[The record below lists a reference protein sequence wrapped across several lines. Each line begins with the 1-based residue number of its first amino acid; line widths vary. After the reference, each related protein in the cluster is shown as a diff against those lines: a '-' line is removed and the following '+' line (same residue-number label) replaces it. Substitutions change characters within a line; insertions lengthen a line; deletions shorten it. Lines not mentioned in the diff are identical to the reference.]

1 MKKIVRFV
9 AVASLG
15 FLCATSLVAQD
26 SQATSIPKVLQIT
39 REWIKPGRNG
49 GAHEKTEAA
58 YVQAMAKANW
68 PTHYLAVTSMSGKS
82 RALFMTRY
90 DSFEALEKDV
100 AAQGKNAALTSALDK
115 ANMADGEL
123 LDGVDQGIF
132 FYSEE
137 QSLRPRGDLS
147 KMRFLEISLYQVRP
161 GHRRD
166 WDELVKMVKTASE
179 KSDPDAHWGTFEQR
193 YGGEGGSFLVLQA
206 HKSLA
211 EIDMGLEKD
220 KKFAEAMGE
229 EGMKKFTELYAAA
242 VSGSQHQLFAFSPSL
257 SYIYPE
263 WAKADPEFWQAKPAA
278 NTMAKMNMTEKK
290 TKP

>member
-1 MKKIVRFV
+1 MKNLVRFF
-9 AVASLG
+9 AVVCFG
-15 FLCATSLVAQD
+15 FLCATALVAQD
-26 SQATSIPKVLQIT
+26 AQATSIPKVLQIT
-39 REWIKPGRNG
+39 REFIKPGRNG
-49 GAHEKTEAA
+49 AAHEKTEAA
-58 YVQAMAKANW
+58 FVQAMAKANW

-90 DSFEALEKDV
+90 DSFEALEKDL
-100 AAQGKNAALTSALDK
+100 AAQQKNAALTNALDR

-132 FYSEE
+132 FYNAE

-147 KMRFLEISLYQVRP
+147 HMRFLEVSLYQVRP
-161 GHRRD
+161 GHRHE
-166 WDELVKMVKTASE
+166 WDELVKMVKAGVE

-193 YGGEGGSFLVLQA
+193 YGGEGSAFLVLQA
-206 HKSLA
+206 HKTLA
-211 EIDMGLEKD
+211 ELDNGPEKD

-229 EGMKKFTELYAAA
+229 DGLKKFTELLAAS

-263 WAKADPEFWQAKPAA
+263 WAKADPEFWQTKPPA
-278 NTMAKMNMTEKK
+278 NAMAKMAATEKK
-290 TKP
+290 AKP

>member
-1 MKKIVRFV
+1 MKKIARFV

-15 FLCATSLVAQD
+15 LLCATALIAQD

-49 GAHEKTEAA
+49 AAHEKTEAA

-90 DSFEALEKDV
+90 DSFEALEKDL
-100 AAQGKNAALTSALDK
+100 AATQKNTALSAALDK
-115 ANMADGEL
+115 ANMVDGDL

-132 FYSEE
+132 AYNEE

-147 KMRFLEISLYQVRP
+147 KMRFLEVSLYQVRP
-161 GHRRD
+161 GHRHD
-166 WDELVKMVKTASE
+166 WEELVKIVKAASE
-179 KSDPDAHWGTFEQR
+179 KSNPDAHWGTFEQR
-193 YGGEGGSFLVLQA
+193 FGGEGLSFLVLQA

-211 EIDMGLEKD
+211 ELDNGPEKD

-229 EGMKKFTELYAAA
+229 EGMKKFTELYASA

-278 NTMAKMNMTEKK
+278 NAMAKMNMTEKK
-290 TKP
+290 AKP